1 VAYKKRSSRASN
13 EAQRRFAGFK
23 SIDPTLDLGDGVSV
37 QVFTEML
44 THLNQTLDAY
54 NIVLADA
61 DTLNRSLVAAE
72 KAISVY
78 AEKVLLAVA
87 VKYGKDSPEY
97 GRVGGVRSSERK
109 RPVRQV
115 ALPVAD

>member
-1 VAYKKRSSRASN
+1 VAYKKRGSRAFN
-13 EAQRRFAGFK
+13 QAQRRLSGFK

-37 QVFTEML
+37 QAFTEML
-44 THLNQTLDAY
+44 THLNQTLEAY

-61 DTLNRSLVAAE
+61 DTLKRSLVTAE
-72 KAISVY
+72 KVIASY

-97 GRVGGVRSSERK
+97 GRVGGVRPSERK
-109 RPVRQV
+109 RPARP
-115 ALPVAD
+115 ATLPVD